1 MLQATQET
9 APKLSFEECLQRMQT
24 VVEQLEGGNL
34 SLEKSLELFT
44 EGIALVRQ
52 CQDKLAEAE
61 QKVELLVTNKEN
73 MTTRQPL
80 PSIGGTDLGV

>member
-1 MLQATQET
+1 MQQQMQEMS
-9 APKLSFEECLQRMQT
+9 PKLSFEECLQRVQA

-61 QKVELLVTNKEN
+61 QKVELLTTNKEN

-80 PSIGGTDLGV
+80 PPLGGIDLGI